1 MDIKDKVVVITGA
14 ASGIGAAL
22 AQAYAH
28 ENAGAVVI
36 ADRDFAKAQIVAG
49 QLTTQY
55 PAVNFLPVDCD
66 VSRAAHIQKL
76 VKTTKSKFGSVD
88 IYISNAGI
96 LGKPGGLELDDSL
109 WQAMWYIHGMA
120 HIWAARAVMPA
131 MVEKGEGFFLVTASA
146 AGLLS
151 IVESAPYAVTK
162 HAALASAEWLRIA
175 YGRQG
180 VQVSCLC
187 PQSVDTPMVTELDGS
202 GGSAGLDGI
211 ASPEQVALDVIKTMQ
226 SGEFLVL
233 PHPQV
238 AEYFKFKA
246 NNYDRWL
253 GGMQKLYSKHN
264 STNNQS

>member
-1 MDIKDKVVVITGA
+1 MEIKDKIVVITGA

-28 ENAGAVVI
+28 EQAGAVVI
-36 ADRDFAKAQIVAG
+36 ADRDFAKAQTVAA
-49 QLTTQY
+49 QLTERY
-55 PAVNFLPVDCD
+55 PTVKFLAVDCD

-76 VKTTKSKFGSVD
+76 VKTATSKFGAID

-109 WQAMWYIHGMA
+109 WQAMWYVHGMA
-120 HIWAARAVMPA
+120 HIWAARAVMPS
-131 MVEKGEGFFLVTASA
+131 MVERGAGFFLVTASA

-187 PQSVDTPMVTELDGS
+187 PQSVDTPMVAELDAS
-202 GGSAGLDGI
+202 GGSAGLDGV
-211 ASPEQVALDVIKTMQ
+211 ASPEQVAQDVIKVMQ

-238 AEYFKFKA
+238 AQYFKLKA
-246 NNYDRWL
+246 NDYDRWL
-253 GGMQKLYSKHN
+253 GGMQKLYSKH
-264 STNNQS
+264 SATNNQP